1 MKLIMTRKLPEFD
14 AEQTCAG
21 HAGGGC
27 AH

>member
-1 MKLIMTRKLPEFD
+1 LFLKKKLPELD
-14 AEQTCAG
+14 AKHTCAG

>member
-1 MKLIMTRKLPEFD
+1 LFLEKKLPEFD
-14 AEQTCAG
+14 TKHTCAG